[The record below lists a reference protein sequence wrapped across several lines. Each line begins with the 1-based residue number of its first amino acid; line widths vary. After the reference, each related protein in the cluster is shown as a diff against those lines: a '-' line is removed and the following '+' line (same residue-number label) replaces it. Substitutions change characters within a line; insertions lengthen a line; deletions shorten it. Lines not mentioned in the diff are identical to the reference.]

1 MKTTLKTLSIFVCT
15 LLLTVGFAA
24 CSDDTDPAEA
34 KVFTDVYKGK
44 ISYVN
49 FKTDKK
55 ITANDGK
62 VTVTKLGNSY
72 SFFFNN
78 GIPDLTNIKFSKQ
91 GDNTFV
97 SIGSDGLKGIK
108 IDKSS
113 LHILYVKGKETWTAD
128 CTR

>member
-1 MKTTLKTLSIFVCT
+1 MKTTLKTLSIFLCA
-15 LLLTVGFAA
+15 LLLSVGFAA

-78 GIPDLTNIKFSKQ
+78 GIPDLINIKFAKKD
-91 GDNTFV
+91 DNTFV

-108 IDKSS
+108 IDKST

>member
-1 MKTTLKTLSIFVCT
+1 MKTTLKTLSIFLCA
-15 LLLTVGFAA
+15 LLLSVGFAA

-49 FKTDKK
+49 LKTDKK

-108 IDKSS
+108 IDEST

>member
-1 MKTTLKTLSIFVCT
+1 MKTTLKTLSIFLCT
-15 LLLTVGFAA
+15 LLLSVGFAA

-108 IDKSS
+108 IDKST
-113 LHILYVKGKETWTAD
+113 LHILYVKDKETWTAD

>member
-1 MKTTLKTLSIFVCT
+1 MKTTLKTLSIFLCA
-15 LLLTVGFAA
+15 LLLSVGFAA

-78 GIPDLTNIKFSKQ
+78 GIPDLINIKFSKQ

-108 IDKSS
+108 IDKST

>member
-1 MKTTLKTLSIFVCT
+1 MKTTLKTLSIFLCT

-108 IDKSS
+108 IDESK
-113 LHILYVKGKETWTAD
+113 LHIFYLKGKETWTAD
-128 CTR
+128 CNR

>member
-1 MKTTLKTLSIFVCT
+1 MKTTLKTLSIFLCT

-128 CTR
+128 CNR